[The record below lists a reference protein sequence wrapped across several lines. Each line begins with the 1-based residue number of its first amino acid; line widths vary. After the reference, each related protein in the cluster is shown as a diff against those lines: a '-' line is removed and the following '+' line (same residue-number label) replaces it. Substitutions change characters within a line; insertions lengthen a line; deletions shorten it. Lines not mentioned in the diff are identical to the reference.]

1 VWDSLARHPCRPRTH
16 GDSLILKGKGI
27 TPCLATRVPLSSS
40 RFGSTR
46 TNLSKSER
54 GAKMKKTTLLLAAIL
69 ALLSASTASAANWK
83 AIPAAITHWKQ
94 IA

>member
-1 VWDSLARHPCRPRTH
+1 MR
-16 GDSLILKGKGI
+16 
-27 TPCLATRVPLSSS
+27 
-40 RFGSTR
+40 
-46 TNLSKSER
+46 
-54 GAKMKKTTLLLAAIL
+54 KTTLLLAAIL